1 MCVHEQVCVCVCM
14 SKCVYV
20 CVRVL
25 VHARVHVRVFA
36 DLQEMSSS
44 VAVNAV
50 YVYLCSHMH
59 IVSVRSW

>member
-1 MCVHEQVCVCVCM
+1 M